1 VEGLNA
7 RRQTIRHIFCA
18 LLFSSSIAS
27 AATPKLKIK
36 TKHGNALEEGK
47 RDQIERLAK
56 QYDLTKYTLT
66 RNIVIEQGAINHSM
80 PELTLN
86 PRFLDNDDL
95 ALSAY
100 IHEQGH
106 WLLVGRGRSQNELLF
121 ERLHMMF
128 PGIPTQ
134 FPEGSGG
141 LTDTYLHVIVCMLEW
156 QGMEDLVGAQRARKV
171 IEWKQRDHYTSI
183 YATVLENREKIA
195 TVMQQYG
202 IKF

>member
-1 VEGLNA
+1 VEGLKD
-7 RRQTIRHIFCA
+7 RRHRAIRLFCA
-18 LLFSSSIAS
+18 LLFSSSIALAS
-27 AATPKLKIK
+27 TPKLKIK
-36 TKHGNALEEGK
+36 TKHGNALEDAK

-56 QYDLTKYTLT
+56 QYDLSKYTLT
-66 RNIVIEQGAINHSM
+66 RNIMIEQGAMNHSM

-106 WLLVGRGRSQNELLF
+106 WLLVERGRSQNELLF
-121 ERLHMMF
+121 EKLQMMF

-134 FPEGSGG
+134 LPQGSGG
-141 LTDTYLHVIVCMLEW
+141 LRDTYFHVIVCMLEW
-156 QGMEDLVGAQRARKV
+156 QGMEDLVGAQRARSA
-171 IEWKQRDHYTSI
+171 IEWKQHDHYTSI
-183 YATVLENREKIA
+183 YEKVLQNREKIE
-195 TVMQQYG
+195 TLMQQYG